1 MRIKVKFNEAAP
13 TTFKA
18 KFKDQDAYEV
28 RFRALQSI
36 YERYEGEYTV
46 TPQKTSQTLYTEGLI
61 MSGNI
66 VVNPIPNNYGLVTY
80 NGFEL
85 TVS

>member
-1 MRIKVKFNEAAP
+1 MCIKV
-13 TTFKA
+13 
-18 KFKDQDAYEV
+18 KFKDQDVYKV

-66 VVNPIPNNYGLVTY
+66 VINPIPNNYGLVTY

>member
-1 MRIKVKFNEAAP
+1 MRIKVKF
-13 TTFKA
+13 
-18 KFKDQDAYEV
+18 KDQNAYEV

-36 YERYEGEYTV
+36 YERYEGEYIV

-66 VVNPIPNNYGLVTY
+66 VINPIPNNYGLVTY

-85 TVS
+85 TIS